1 MVFRFKRR
9 VCRVPCVVQAGNNR
23 DALARTLYRQL
34 FDWLRDAINTELAAA
49 VPASDEGA
57 GWAGRGEQSLSI
69 GLLDIFG
76 FESFAV
82 LDRARRCWR
91 SANRQ
96 EKSAL

>member
-1 MVFRFKRR
+1 MKSDVYVTCF
-9 VCRVPCVVQAGNNR
+9 VQAGNNR

-34 FDWLRDAINTELAAA
+34 FDWLRDAINTELADV
-49 VPASDEGA
+49 VPTADQGA
-57 GWAGRGEQSLSI
+57 GGGGDSEGSLSI

-96 EKSAL
+96 EE